1 MIDLLKRHEIQ
12 VLRRAGHSLP
22 DVAKLAGVGVRS
34 VQRVEAEAGISHV
47 DNDAERVRRRIGRP
61 SKAEPYR
68 ALVVAEL
75 TKEPHLLALEIVRR
89 ARLLGYGGGKS
100 ALYELI
106 HSIRPKRIRLV
117 TRFEG
122 LPGEFSQ
129 HDFGEVDVRFLDGRR
144 ERIHF
149 FASRMKYSRWTEV
162 SVVPNQQVETLV
174 RVLVPRR
181 GPSPHEPSATGWPPS
196 PWPPARA

>member
-75 TKEPHLLALEIVRR
+75 TKEPHLLA
-89 ARLLGYGGGKS
+89 G
-100 ALYELI
+100 
-106 HSIRPKRIRLV
+106 IRTRSCAEPGFWV
-117 TRFEG
+117 TG
-122 LPGEFSQ
+122 
-129 HDFGEVDVRFLDGRR
+129 
-144 ERIHF
+144 
-149 FASRMKYSRWTEV
+149 A
-162 SVVPNQQVETLV
+162 
-174 RVLVPRR
+174 
-181 GPSPHEPSATGWPPS
+181 
-196 PWPPARA
+196 ARALFTS